1 MPAGSYRVVSTQGGE
16 LTAETPF
23 GKRYHPGVA
32 ERERAGVVTVAAGQH
47 LEGIDILVPELART
61 IELRGRFVF
70 LDGVG
75 APGQLVDFLGQDGRS
90 RLEAL
95 TDGEGNF
102 VMRLLAGQT
111 GTLRGRLWIFPDLQ
125 DACPQFCQ
133 QPGGEIVGYYWLG
146 IEVVFPARSC
156 EAWLRRVS
164 RPGLR

>member
-75 APGQLVDFLGQDGRS
+75 APGQLV
-90 RLEAL
+90 
-95 TDGEGNF
+95 
-102 VMRLLAGQT
+102 AGQT

-146 IEVVFPARSC
+146 MPHSVAGDKNLSGIEVVFPARSC